1 MIIMVTIIIIIMIII
16 LIIVIVILIIVIVIV
31 IVIIVKVIV
40 IAVTSYLT
48 YVSPW
53 VGLLFLEKKY
63 KLFKC
68 VFLSNYKSK
77 GMCMHLIKYIENHFF

>member
-1 MIIMVTIIIIIMIII
+1 MIIMVTIIVIIMIII
-16 LIIVIVILIIVIVIV
+16 LIIVIVIVIV

>member
-48 YVSPW
+48 YISPW

-68 VFLSNYKSK
+68 VFY
-77 GMCMHLIKYIENHFF
+77 LIINQKACACI

>member
-1 MIIMVTIIIIIMIII
+1 MIIMVTIIIIIIMII
-16 LIIVIVILIIVIVIV
+16 ILIIVIVIV